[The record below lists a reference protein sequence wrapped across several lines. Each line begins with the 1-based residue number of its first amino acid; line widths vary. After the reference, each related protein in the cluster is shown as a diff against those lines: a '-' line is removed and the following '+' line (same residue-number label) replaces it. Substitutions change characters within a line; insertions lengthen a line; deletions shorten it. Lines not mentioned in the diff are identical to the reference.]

1 MNPTCPPEVERVF
14 RSYPDDFRE
23 KLLSLRE
30 LIFETAQEIDGVGAL
45 EETLKWGEPAYL
57 AKGGSTIRI
66 GWKKSRPGQ
75 YAMYF
80 NCNSALVDTFKELY
94 GAEFDYEG
102 NRAIVFQQND
112 DVAARELKHCIALS
126 LRYHSIKHLPMLG
139 A

>member
-1 MNPTCPPEVERVF
+1 M
-14 RSYPDDFRE
+14 
-23 KLLSLRE
+23 LRE

-66 GWKKSRPGQ
+66 GWKKSSPGQ

-80 NCNSALVDTFKELY
+80 NCNSRLVDTFKEIY
-94 GAEFDYEG
+94 EAEFRYEG
-102 NRAIVFQQND
+102 NRSIVFQLNE
-112 DVAARELKHCIALS
+112 DVPADELKHCIALS
-126 LRYHSIKHLPMLG
+126 LTYHGIKHLPMLG